1 MDFVPYSLMVES
13 EAQEVDLAK
22 MELGRQKGQEEDLLG
37 SQDVNLASF
46 FCVWTTHHQTP
57 NLRSVT
63 SADSEVVGMRVSL
76 EGVNYQISL

>member
-1 MDFVPYSLMVES
+1 MDFVPYSPMVES

-37 SQDVNLASF
+37 PQDVTLASF
-46 FCVWTTHHQTP
+46 FCVGTSHHQTP

-63 SADSEVVGMRVSL
+63 LAGS
-76 EGVNYQISL
+76 